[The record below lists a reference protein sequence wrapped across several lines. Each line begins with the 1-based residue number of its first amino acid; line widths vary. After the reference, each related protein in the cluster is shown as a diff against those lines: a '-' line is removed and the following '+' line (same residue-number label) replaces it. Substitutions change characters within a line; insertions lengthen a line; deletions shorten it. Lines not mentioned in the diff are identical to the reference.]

1 MSAKK
6 ESKKP
11 PKDNLVHFSID
22 GRRVQAQPDWT
33 ILETAR
39 AHRLHIPT
47 LCFHPAIHPWGSCRL
62 CVVETRLNDKVEVTA
77 SCLTK
82 PVAGLEVLTH
92 SSRVMNVRRW
102 VLEMLLAECPASRE
116 IKELAA
122 QYGVTS
128 TRFAILD
135 PEEECLKCGR
145 CVAVCHEVVGV
156 QALTFGSRGVAKKL
170 ETPYRVPNN
179 ACIGCGCCVSV
190 CPTGALQARL
200 DTVRGDLSR
209 RTGHGFAH

>member
-1 MSAKK
+1 MTPKK
-6 ESKKP
+6 QKP
-11 PKDNLVHFSID
+11 EIIDFTID
-22 GRRVQAQPDWT
+22 GRKVQAKPDWT

-39 AHRLHIPT
+39 LNHIHIPT
-47 LCFHPAIHPWGSCRL
+47 LCFHPAIKPWGSCRL
-62 CVVETRLNDKVEVTA
+62 CVVETRYGKRGRIEP
-77 SCLTK
+77 SCLTR
-82 PVAGLEVLTH
+82 PVHELEVFTD
-92 SSRVMNVRRW
+92 SERVQNVRRW

-116 IKELAA
+116 IKDLAA

-128 TRFAILD
+128 TRFEITD
-135 PEEECLKCGR
+135 PTEECLRCGR

-156 QALTFGSRGVAKKL
+156 QALTFGSRGVKKKL
-170 ETPYRVPNN
+170 ETPYRIPNN

-190 CPTGALQARL
+190 CPTGALQDRL